1 MSPAEKPEQDVQTG
15 VDRDG
20 RGLSLQC
27 VCPGMPLRLAAN
39 LSHPGLGW
47 GSGPGDQEPSR
58 ASIRSLSPRERA
70 QAVQAW
76 VRARVSAAP
85 SLFPQLSR
93 GGEVFIISSWEAS
106 PWPGAESDFWFGV
119 DSGPRGW
126 HSLPSPKHPSTLIG
140 LLCLWLEPSPC

>member
-15 VDRDG
+15 VDGDG

-27 VCPGMPLRLAAN
+27 VRPGLPLRLAAN

-58 ASIRSLSPRERA
+58 ASIRSLSPVEHA

-76 VRARVSAAP
+76 VRARVSATP
-85 SLFPQLSR
+85 SLCFLSCPVVARCLLSAR
-93 GGEVFIISSWEAS
+93 GTHRRGLGQSLTSGSELTQAQ
-106 PWPGAESDFWFGV
+106 GAGT
-119 DSGPRGW
+119 
-126 HSLPSPKHPSTLIG
+126 PSQVPSIHP
-140 LLCLWLEPSPC
+140 P